1 MNFVQECIRLDA
13 LAGQHLPTPILDH
26 NFFLCNRSLCC
37 LGPSNDNSEDVSNA
51 WDIMDIMNNVSSV
64 HNCVEHKNQKCG
76 IGSAFDSLNR
86 EK

>member
-1 MNFVQECIRLDA
+1 MLFGMLVKGHSFMI
-13 LAGQHLPTPILDH
+13 
-26 NFFLCNRSLCC
+26 S
-37 LGPSNDNSEDVSNA
+37 GPSNDNADDVNKA

-64 HNCVEHKNQKCG
+64 HNCIEHKNQKCG